1 MTRGAGNFVDEE
13 TTNLGILAE
22 SFAGAGAEIVRYP
35 SLSHTHALS
44 HAP

>member
-1 MTRGAGNFVDEE
+1 MWVAGKSEDEE
-13 TTNLGILAE
+13 VALGILAGGFD
-22 SFAGAGAEIVRYP
+22 SAGAEIVRYP